1 MGSKKGIGYKIS
13 RFVLVLSIVIKNI
26 VILPKYQENKLIK
39 KIKNLY
45 FNKVCFYFRICFV
58 CLT

>member
-26 VILPKYQENKLIK
+26 VILPKYQESKLINKLK
-39 KIKNLY
+39 
-45 FNKVCFYFRICFV
+45 FV
-58 CLT
+58 FE